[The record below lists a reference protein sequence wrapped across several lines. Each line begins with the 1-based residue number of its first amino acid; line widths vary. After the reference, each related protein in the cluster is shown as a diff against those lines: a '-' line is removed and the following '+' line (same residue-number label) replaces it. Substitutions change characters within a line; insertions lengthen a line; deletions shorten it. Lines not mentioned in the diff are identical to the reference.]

1 MKEAKVTDW
10 LKSAYPHLKEE
21 SRLPV
26 WILPQHSFARIAD
39 ELGDG
44 RILELSR
51 PLGFAEGLE
60 DLLKKAPEPE
70 AMSVEAWQT
79 AVMQWPPLVMV
90 KPMIEACL
98 EATAMV
104 ERHFQSHQATQ
115 PLTICRGVAVLGF
128 APFLP
133 QGQPVMGELASILQG
148 DRNHP
153 AQLLRRYAE
162 AVVQGDVL
170 TLRRVDDCIA
180 RHSQWLEWAG
190 LFLEAAQGFPKS
202 FKAVAVTPPLTAELA
217 GVLADMIRERRDD

>member
-1 MKEAKVTDW
+1 MKEGKVADW
-10 LKSAYPHLKEE
+10 LKRAYPPLKEQ
-21 SRLPV
+21 SRLPA
-26 WILPQHSFARIAD
+26 WILPEHSFARIAD

-51 PLGFAEGLE
+51 PLGFAEGVK
-60 DLLKKAPEPE
+60 DLLKKAPDVVP
-70 AMSVEAWQT
+70 VEAWQT
-79 AVMQWPPLVMV
+79 VVMQWPPLVIV

-104 ERHFQSHQATQ
+104 ERHFQSHQATH
-115 PLTICRGVAVLGF
+115 PLTICRSMAVLGF

-133 QGQPVMGELASILQG
+133 QGQSVMGELALILQG
-148 DRNHP
+148 DRNCP
-153 AQLLRRYAE
+153 AQLLRRYAD

-190 LFLEAAQGFPKS
+190 VFLEAAQSFPKPL
-202 FKAVAVTPPLTAELA
+202 KPVAVTPPLTAELA